1 MRLTYPEPTS
11 TINKLELSPV
21 VGIAALLT
29 AALGH
34 APLGAQEPTTDLT
47 GCYDIKVGDWLA
59 PERVPGQPAHP
70 PPDETADSATFEIPP
85 RIQFAGVFR
94 DFYGRL
100 TSRTR
105 IMVPEGALPS
115 EHGFMSGALVGDSLL
130 LGFNDGF
137 AGVWGKLAPSGNG
150 WAGIVSTH
158 IDTSIRSNRRPVELT
173 PVSCD
178 SPPPVSIDAMRPLTR
193 SVELEGGA
201 VIDLGSPL
209 PESLEMAPGRFSDF
223 RVVGRT
229 TGLFG
234 TTDAISVLMGWDQE
248 VVSIAL
254 TYPEDEYEILAS
266 GFRDVFGSSRGAWL
280 PSLHWR
286 NRITYLDLSP
296 NRVGTRVRLGDS
308 RLRTQKGPLAR
319 SVELEHGAAISL
331 REPLPASL
339 ETAPRQP
346 GLPVTVVGRTA
357 GLFGGADSISV
368 GVNEEGTVRVVE
380 LFYRDGDDYASLQAR
395 LEGVYG
401 DPHLPRTDSIPPGNA
416 YINPITEIRLTR
428 WRASGAHIRLSDH
441 RYR

>member
-1 MRLTYPEPTS
+1 MNGKRAFLPM
-11 TINKLELSPV
+11 V
-21 VGIAALLT
+21 AIAPLLT
-29 AALGH
+29 AVLAP
-34 APLGAQEPTTDLT
+34 APLAAQEPAAALT
-47 GCYDIKVGDWLA
+47 GCYDITVGEWIMPEPA
-59 PERVPGQPAHP
+59 PGRPARL
-70 PPDETADSATFEIPP
+70 PPDETVDSATFEIPP
-85 RIQFAGVFR
+85 RIEFAGVFR
-94 DFYGRL
+94 DFDGRL

-105 IMVPEGALPS
+105 IVVPEGALPS
-115 EHGFMSGALVGDSLL
+115 VHGLMSGALVGDSLL

-137 AGVWGKLAPSGNG
+137 AGVWGKLAASGNG

-158 IDTSIRSNRRPVELT
+158 IDTSVWSNRRPVELT

-178 SPPPVSIDAMRPLTR
+178 SPPTVSIDAMRPLTR

-201 VIDLGSPL
+201 VIALDSPL
-209 PESLEMAPGRFSDF
+209 PESLETAPGHFRDF

-234 TTDAISVLMGWDQE
+234 TTDAISVVMGWDQE

-254 TYPEDEYEILAS
+254 TYPEDEYERLAS
-266 GFRDVFGSSRGAWL
+266 RFRDVFGSSREAWL

-331 REPLPASL
+331 RERLPASL

-357 GLFGGADSISV
+357 GLFGGADSIAL

-380 LFYRDGDDYASLQAR
+380 LFYRDAGDYASLQAR

-401 DPHLPRTDSIPPGNA
+401 DPHLPRADTIPPGIA
-416 YINPITEIRLTR
+416 YFNPITEIRLAS
-428 WRASGAHIRLSDH
+428 WRGSGARISLSD
-441 RYR
+441 RRFR